1 MNEQG
6 KSIRMTQTRSD
17 RGTVRAVLGPTNTGK
32 THLAIERMLGY
43 PTGMIGFPLR
53 LLARENY
60 DRIVRQTS
68 VRDVALVT
76 GEEKIIPPNPRWWVC
91 TVESMPVDLPVD
103 FMAIDE
109 IQLCAD
115 PDRGHIFTDRLLNAR
130 GLFET
135 MFMGADTV
143 RGLLSSLVTDLQ
155 VETRPRL
162 STLTYAGAKKLTR
175 LPRRSAV
182 VAFSV
187 NEVYELAE
195 LVRRQRGGTAVV
207 LGALSPRTRNAQVQM
222 YQEGEVDYLVATD
235 AIGMGLNMDIDHVA
249 FARMRKFDGRRRR
262 MLDAPEVGQIAGR
275 AGRHMNDGTFGVT
288 NDLGAMTPDLID
300 AVENH
305 LYKPVTQAFWR
316 NRVLDFDT
324 PKLLMR
330 SLQLQPDRL
339 QLVRTRE
346 VEDQRALAAL
356 MKNPAIGGR
365 ATTRDRVRLLWD
377 VCQIPDFRKV
387 SPDHHAELLAQVFTR
402 LTDGEGVL
410 PQEWIAG
417 QLNRLDRLDGD
428 IDTITTRIA
437 YIRTLAYIAHRSDWL
452 DDAAGWRDQARD
464 LEDRLSDVLH
474 DRLIQRFVDRR
485 ASVLNRKDLDTDSM
499 LAGIKVS
506 GEVVVEGYPIGRMTG
521 FVFEADATATAQEAR
536 AILAVAERAAVQD
549 AERRVSLLEA
559 ASDADITLL
568 EGGRIGWHG
577 APVAKLMAGDGI
589 LKPRVVLIENTLTSG
604 AMKRRAEA
612 RLTDWLTGHVTRRL
626 KPLFLVQP
634 QALSGAGR
642 GLLYR
647 LHEGLGQCCRTA
659 AGDQVKALTEA
670 DKSIFAKA
678 GIRFGYETVYAASTL
693 KPGPIRTKAAL
704 WAAWKKETTPVL
716 PQGQVLAH
724 PVDFC
729 QNEAWFSMGFRRSG
743 PVAIR
748 VDRAERLFAEARRR
762 GREAPVEASASL
774 ADIAGVSVDHMPAV
788 LSSFGFKP
796 VDTPQGKRFRLPHQ
810 RARRGPDGGLGK
822 KRRPASKPP
831 TINTA
836 SPFAKLAAL
845 KISPGAGAS
854 PAAKPAPK
862 AKGN

>member
-1 MNEQG
+1 
-6 KSIRMTQTRSD
+6 MTQTRSD

-76 GEEKIIPPNPRWWVC
+76 GEEKIIPPKPRWWVC
-91 TVESMPVDLPVD
+91 TVESMPVDRSVD
-103 FMAIDE
+103 FMAVDE

-135 MFMGADTV
+135 MFLGADTV
-143 RGLLSSLVTDLQ
+143 RGLVTQLVPGILVD
-155 VETRPRL
+155 TRPRL
-162 STLTYAGAKKLTR
+162 STLTYDGAKKLTR

-249 FARMRKFDGRRRR
+249 FARLRKFDGRRRR
-262 MLDAPEVGQIAGR
+262 MLDASEVGQIAGR

-288 NDLGAMTPDLID
+288 NDLGPMEPELVD

-305 LYKPVTQAFWR
+305 LYKPVTQAYWR
-316 NRVLDFDT
+316 NRQLDFGS
-324 PKLLMR
+324 PKLLLN
-330 SLQLQPDRL
+330 SLQQKPDAY

-346 VEDQRALAAL
+346 AEDHRALAAL
-356 MKNPAIGGR
+356 AKNSAVSGKAMTP
-365 ATTRDRVRLLWD
+365 DRVRLLWD

-387 SPDHHAELLAQVFTR
+387 SPDHHAELLAQVFAK
-402 LTDGEGVL
+402 LTDGDGVL
-410 PQEWIAG
+410 PHEWIAG
-417 QLNRLDRLDGD
+417 QMNRLDRLDGD

-437 YIRTLAYIAHRSDWL
+437 YIRTIAYIAHRSDWL
-452 DDAAGWRDQARD
+452 DDAASWRDQARV

-474 DRLIQRFVDRR
+474 ERLIQRFVDRR
-485 ASVLNRKDLDTDSM
+485 AAVLNRKDIDTDSM

-506 GEVVVEGYPIGRMTG
+506 GEVVVEGHPIGRMTG
-521 FVFEADATATAQEAR
+521 FVFDADSTATAQEAR
-536 AILAVAERAAVQD
+536 AILAVAERAAIQD
-549 AERRVSLLEA
+549 AERRVSLLES
-559 ASDADITLL
+559 ASDVDISLMD
-568 EGGRIGWHG
+568 GGRIGWHG
-577 APVAKLMAGDGI
+577 APVARLVRGDSI
-589 LKPRVVLIENTLTSG
+589 LKPRVVLIENTLTDG
-604 AMKRRAEA
+604 VMKRRAEN
-612 RLTDWLTGHVTRRL
+612 RLVTWLTGHVTRRL
-626 KPLFLVQP
+626 KPLYLLQP
-634 QALSGAGR
+634 DSLSGAGK
-642 GLLYR
+642 GLLYH
-647 LHEGLGQCCRTA
+647 LHEGLGQCCRVA
-659 AGDQVKALTEA
+659 AGDQVKALSDA
-670 DKSIFAKA
+670 DRKIFAKA
-678 GIRFGYETVYAASTL
+678 GIRFGYETVYAAATL

-704 WAAWKKETTPVL
+704 WAAWHGETTPAL
-716 PQGQVLAH
+716 PPGQVLAH
-724 PVDFC
+724 PVDHC

-748 VDRAERLFAEARRR
+748 VDRAERLFAEARKL
-762 GREAPVEASASL
+762 GRNAPVEASASL
-774 ADIAGVSVDHMPAV
+774 ADIAGVSLDHMPAV
-788 LSSFGFKP
+788 LTSFGFKP
-796 VDTPQGKRFRLPHQ
+796 VDTPKGKRFRLSQQ
-810 RARRGPDGGLGK
+810 RARRGPEGKLGK
-822 KRRPASKPP
+822 KRRPAASPP
-831 TINTA
+831 SIDTA
-836 SPFAKLAAL
+836 SPFAKLASL
-845 KISPGAGAS
+845 KIARGKGGPGAS
-854 PAAKPAPK
+854 NPTPT
-862 AKGN
+862 AKGNRSHP